1 MKNLDQDT
9 DPNSDLKVLSSEM
22 DPAES
27 RLIRQ
32 VFTKERG
39 TEVFIKIRLFPIL
52 REPFTVTASSHIVTV
67 TNREWTCLFTSKLLR
82 CCV

>member
-39 TEVFIKIRLFPIL
+39 TEVFRKIRLSPIL
-52 REPFTVTASSHIVTV
+52 SPVRQSRDEKIRNQLDRHLSFF
-67 TNREWTCLFTSKLLR
+67 N
-82 CCV
+82 